1 MIDLNFTLIFQLFIV
16 LTLMVILGQVVFK
29 PFLKILQERKDRV
42 EKAGK
47 KARELQQLTSELMVN
62 YREGLAAAQAQEA
75 MILQNIRKESTNKE
89 VEILQK
95 AMEESNLFIQQMKE
109 KIAEESNV
117 ARATLREQSQNL
129 SYEIAEKILGRT
141 LL

>member
-1 MIDLNFTLIFQLFIV
+1 MIDLNFTLILQLFIV

-42 EKAGK
+42 EKAEK

-62 YREGLAAAQAQEA
+62 YRESFAAAQAQEA
-75 MILQNIRKESTNKE
+75 MILQNIRKEGTNKE

-129 SYEIAEKILGRT
+129 SYEIAEKILGRK